1 MTEKAEHTKS
11 HFQNWRDRYHINF
24 FCLFSLCKMWY
35 SLSVF
40 WSISWTIKR
49 NRESTTFSHKS
60 EEEGRA
66 FCSTIYS
73 RQCRIGRFLL
83 RHKRRTKGRTDC
95 RPSPKMLISDHW
107 MSLSRCFSLKKVS
120 EVWLVKK
127 DVYQKNSF
135 TSDKVYKGTKSG
147 EILRYFLVKGMLKYH
162 A

>member
-1 MTEKAEHTKS
+1 
-11 HFQNWRDRYHINF
+11 
-24 FCLFSLCKMWY
+24 
-35 SLSVF
+35 
-40 WSISWTIKR
+40 
-49 NRESTTFSHKS
+49 
-60 EEEGRA
+60 
-66 FCSTIYS
+66 
-73 RQCRIGRFLL
+73 
-83 RHKRRTKGRTDC
+83 
-95 RPSPKMLISDHW
+95 